1 MHLNG
6 GFFMNLKSMLLA
18 LSVVGMTTVFAS
30 EGEVSIPEGEVA
42 VSETQ
47 EAPAETAPADAP
59 ASDERPSCGCP
70 N

>member
-1 MHLNG
+1 
-6 GFFMNLKSMLLA
+6 MNLKSMLLA

-47 EAPAETAPADAP
+47 EASPVETAPVVEAP